1 MTRIIKLPAAVV
13 HPLQESSTFPLGV
26 SRRVDGLVDLRG
38 ASWSRDAVRT
48 ASESKQKPP
57 TSSEDGHDAR
67 RWREGTAGRR
77 DRTIFLRNVSVS
89 IASRAYP
96 TMTIS
101 RGSSFFRHSAKRVG
115 KVFFVARLPSAP
127 KRTMLENCGWS
138 LVAVRGSGGASRA
151 SSSLTL
157 SRNLCISL
165 SLSVGSVV
173 TSGGGGGALL
183 VLLMVVQ
190 RCVRLSVAAKRCGCC
205 VHLLRA
211 PLRLFSHGYQH
222 CWAALQSPPLFRFA
236 CLLVS

>member
-1 MTRIIKLPAAVV
+1 MTSIVELPAAVV
-13 HPLQESSTFPLGV
+13 HPLEKATPLALGV
-26 SRRVDGLVDLRG
+26 RRGVDGLVDLRG

-96 TMTIS
+96 IITIS
-101 RGSSFFRHSAKRVG
+101 RGNSFFRHSAKRVG

-138 LVAVRGSGGASRA
+138 LVAVRGSGGANLA

-157 SRNLCISL
+157 SLSRAISW
-165 SLSVGSVV
+165 SLAVGSVV
-173 TSGGGGGALL
+173 TSGGGALL
-183 VLLMVVQ
+183 LLMVVQ
-190 RCVRLSVAAKRCGCC
+190 RCTSQCCGEALR
-205 VHLLRA
+205 LLRA
-211 PLRLFSHGYQH
+211 PITRAPAAIFRRNQLFS
-222 CWAALQSPPLFRFA
+222 AASRRATLSNT
-236 CLLVS
+236 